1 MRTETQTRPKT
12 GAKKPASTA
21 KAKKASTAKR
31 AASKSNKKS
40 PRPKKTAARPKTKQA
55 TIRSLL
61 ERPDGASIA
70 ELTRATKWQAHSV
83 RAALTGLRKAGTDVV
98 RTKDDGGTTRYRIGE
113 AN

>member
-31 AASKSNKKS
+31 AASKSNKKF

-113 AN
+113 VN